1 MTESLSGEL
10 SFDRVPAALE
20 ALRPALKA
28 GQGPLEIDLGGVTR
42 ADSAGLALLL
52 ELARAARAAGRELRF
67 TRAPAQLRRLAEFF
81 GLAEL
86 LALSA

>member
-1 MTESLSGEL
+1 MAESVSGEL
-10 SFDRVPAALE
+10 SFARVPATLE

-52 ELARAARAAGRELRF
+52 ELARTARAAGRELRF
-67 TRAPAQLRRLAEFF
+67 TRTPAQLRRLAEFF